1 MTLFS
6 FHPDGCIRRVHT
18 GWINSLS
25 ETTPVSMSE
34 PPVLADQKDNTLNMH
49 ERSSIGLSK
58 GTKRGPPG
66 LPEWTARPGGW
77 EGKGREGKGRG
88 GLLEALP

>member
-1 MTLFS
+1 
-6 FHPDGCIRRVHT
+6 
-18 GWINSLS
+18 
-25 ETTPVSMSE
+25 MSE

-77 EGKGREGKGRG
+77 AREGEGKAERRGEERGREWRG
-88 GLLEALP
+88 CPQTRVYRGVPPLPLA